1 METDKTNDLIYS
13 IDRKL
18 EQLEKEREEIEKNME
33 LMKIF

>member
-1 METDKTNDLIYS
+1 METDKTNDVIYS